1 MHKNIPLKGLYCNSL
16 ENCIISTEKT
26 GIRIRSTIVGSHENN
41 HYTIEYLDILSV
53 KTVRECKKMT
63 NKPEID
69 PV

>member
-41 HYTIEYLDILSV
+41 HYTIVVFRYFISENRKGMQEND
-53 KTVRECKKMT
+53 KQT
-63 NKPEID
+63 
-69 PV
+69 